1 MSAHDTK
8 SPIDPRRAAHALA
21 SVPNV
26 GRPVAHESAD
36 AHVTGAA
43 LYTDDL
49 ALRSK
54 NALACWPVCAPH
66 AHAWLDHLDVTP
78 ALSIPGV
85 VRVLTA
91 KDVPGTN
98 DTGPSRLDEPLFPR
112 AAEGE
117 GADPRPEILFHAMP
131 VAWVIGESEEACKLG
146 AAAVIARYTPRP
158 PVLAITEAIDKK
170 SFHLEGMKIRRGE
183 PEHALERAPHRL
195 EGSFE
200 MGGQEHFYLEAHA
213 SFVYVDEAGS
223 IFVHCS
229 TQHPTETQDVV
240 ARVLG
245 VAKNE
250 VVVQQ
255 LRMGGGFGGK
265 ETQANPFA
273 CVAAIAAVLTK
284 RSVRVRLDRMR
295 DMQLSGKRH
304 PFHAAWKAGFDE
316 TGKLLALDVQLT
328 SDGGHS
334 LDLSLPVLGRALFH
348 IDNAYYLPNV
358 EVRGRVARTNK
369 ISNTAFRGFGGPQGM
384 HVIEEVMDR
393 IARTLGLR
401 PEVVRTLNLYR
412 KGQTTHYEQEVVH
425 AERLERAFT
434 ELRASSAFEQRRAE
448 IEAFNATSPH
458 TKRGLALTPVKF
470 GISFTAKYYNQ
481 AGSLVLV
488 YKDGSVQV
496 SHGGTEMGQGLFT
509 KIRAIAADGL
519 GVPTSSVRVMPTR
532 TDKVPNTSATAASAG
547 TDLNGAAV
555 KNACDTIRA
564 RLAELAAAVLS
575 KPGADCTADELVFR
589 DGLVVSSK
597 DASRVITF
605 AELVDRAYHERIQ
618 LSANGFY
625 KTPDIHYDPVAGRG
639 RPFYYYAFGAAVA
652 EVEVD
657 GFTGMY
663 TTRRVDLLHDVGDS
677 ISPMIDIGQIEGAF
691 AQGAGWL
698 TQEELVWDRDGMLRT
713 SNASTYKLPSLGEC
727 PPIFNT
733 TLLREARA
741 DGVVHGSKAV
751 GEPPFMLAF
760 AVREALKDAVACFGA
775 PGGVVDL
782 ASPATAEAVYW
793 SIESRRARG

>member
-1 MSAHDTK
+1 MTAHETT
-8 SPIDPRRAAHALA
+8 SVPAARAAEALA
-21 SVPNV
+21 SAPHV
-26 GRPVAHESAD
+26 GRSVAHESAD
-36 AHVTGAA
+36 LHVTGAA

-49 ALRSK
+49 ALRARG
-54 NALACWPVCAPH
+54 ALAAWPVCAPH
-66 AHAWLDHLDVTP
+66 AAAWLDHLDVAP
-78 ALSIPGV
+78 ALALPGV

-91 KDVPGTN
+91 ADVPGTN

-112 AAEGE
+112 ASSAE

-131 VAWVIGESEEACKLG
+131 VAWVIAETEEAAKLG
-146 AAAVIARYTPRP
+146 AGAVSARYTPRTP
-158 PVLAITEAIDKK
+158 ILSIEAAIEAR
-170 SFHLEGMKIRRGE
+170 SFHLEGQRIRRGE
-183 PEHALERAPHRL
+183 PEAALAAAPHRL
-195 EGSFE
+195 EGRFE

-213 SFVYVDEAGS
+213 SYVYVDEAGS
-223 IFVHCS
+223 IFVHAS
-229 TQHPTETQDVV
+229 TQHPTETQDIV

-245 VAKNE
+245 RAKNE

-273 CVAAIAAVLTK
+273 SVAAIAAVLTK
-284 RSVRVRLDRMR
+284 RPVRVRLDRMR

-304 PFHAAWKAGFDE
+304 PFHAAWRVGFDE
-316 TGKLLALDVQLT
+316 RGLLLGLDVELT

-348 IDNAYYLPNV
+348 IDNAYHLPNV
-358 EVRGRVARTNK
+358 EVRGRVARTHK

-384 HVIEEVMDR
+384 LVIEEILDR
-393 IARTLGLR
+393 VARTLGLA
-401 PEVVRTLNLYR
+401 PEAVRTANLYR
-412 KGQTTHYEQEVVH
+412 PGQTTHYEQEVVH
-425 AERLERAFT
+425 ADRLERAFR
-434 ELRASSAFEQRRAE
+434 ELTASSDFGGRREA
-448 IEAFNATSPH
+448 IAAFNAAHPH
-458 TKRGLALTPVKF
+458 TKRGLAITPVKF

-496 SHGGTEMGQGLFT
+496 NHGGTEMGQGLHT
-509 KIRAIAADGL
+509 KVRQIAADAL
-519 GVPTSSVRVMPTR
+519 GVPTRDVRILPTR

-555 KNACDTIRA
+555 KDACDTIRA
-564 RLAELAAAVLS
+564 RLAQL
-575 KPGADCTADELVFR
+575 GAGLLECTADELVFR
-589 DGLVVSSK
+589 DGLVISDRDGAK
-597 DASRVITF
+597 AIPF

-625 KTPDIHYDPVAGRG
+625 RTPDIHYDPKAGRG

-652 EVEVD
+652 EVEID

-663 TTRRVDLLHDVGDS
+663 ALRRVDLLHDVGDS
-677 ISPMIDIGQIEGAF
+677 ISPRIDIGQIEGAF
-691 AQGAGWL
+691 AQGVGWL
-698 TQEELVWDRDGMLRT
+698 TQEELVWDHEGVLRT

-727 PPIFNT
+727 PPDFRT
-733 TLLREARA
+733 TLLRDARSL
-741 DGVVHGSKAV
+741 GVVHGSKAV

-760 AVREALKDAVACFGA
+760 SVREALKDAIAAFGPA
-775 PGGVVDL
+775 GGLVEL
-782 ASPATAEAVYW
+782 ASPATAEAVFW
-793 SIESRRARG
+793 SIEARRARG